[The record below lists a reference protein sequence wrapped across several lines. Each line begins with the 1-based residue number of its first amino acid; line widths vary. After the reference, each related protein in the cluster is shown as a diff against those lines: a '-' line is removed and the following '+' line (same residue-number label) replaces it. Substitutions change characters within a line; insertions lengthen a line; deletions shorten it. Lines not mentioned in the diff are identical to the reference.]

1 MVAEIAQGGFLV
13 GSMEA
18 LTKGTGNAVLL

>member
-13 GSMEA
+13 ASMEA